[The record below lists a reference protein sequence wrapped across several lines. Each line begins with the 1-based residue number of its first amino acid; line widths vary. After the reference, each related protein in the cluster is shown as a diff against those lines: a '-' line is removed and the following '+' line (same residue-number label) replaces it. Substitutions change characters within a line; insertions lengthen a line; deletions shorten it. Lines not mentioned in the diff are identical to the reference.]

1 MKSSE
6 FLQRIE
12 ALRKPIFT
20 LSDAAKIT
28 GKTRA
33 YLKVYLFRLKKRNLI
48 KEIERGKYTVSFDPL
63 VVASHLTFPSYISFL
78 SAYSYYQMTTQ
89 MPKIIYVVSHKPK
102 KTINYENY
110 IIQFIAFSSQRFF
123 GYKREE
129 AGKNVIFIAEKE
141 KVIIDSLYLPRYC
154 PLDETFT
161 ALQDTALDTAKLI
174 HYARRMDSL
183 IVLKRLGYM
192 LEKRG
197 TDIFKEVRKEINT
210 RYDLLN
216 PFLKKTK
223 IKDTKWKLIINEVL

>member
-1 MKSSE
+1 MKSLE
-6 FLQRIE
+6 FLQKIRE
-12 ALRKPIFT
+12 LRKPVFT

-28 GKTRA
+28 GKRRE
-33 YLKVYLFRLKKRNLI
+33 YIKVYLFRLKKRNII
-48 KEIERGKYTVSFDPL
+48 KEIEGGKYTVSFDPF

-78 SAYSYYQMTTQ
+78 SAYSYYQITTQ

-102 KTINYENY
+102 KTMNYENY
-110 IIQFIAFSSQRFF
+110 IIQFIAFSPQHMF

-129 AGKNVIFIAEKE
+129 SGRNILFIAEKE
-141 KVIIDSLYLPRYC
+141 KAIIDSLYLPRYC

-161 ALQDTALDTAKLI
+161 ALQDTALDIAKLI
-174 HYARRMDSL
+174 HYAQRMDSI

-197 TDIFKEVRKEINT
+197 IDIFNDVKQELHK

-216 PFLKKTK
+216 PFIKKTK
-223 IKDTKWKLIINEVL
+223 VRDTKWKLIINEVF